1 LSTHGVTGYGA
12 ETCWQDYRFGML
24 QVPLISTLGFAFSA
38 ETERGGEMMLA
49 MMERGSQAIRDLGT
63 LDLVRAGV

>member
-1 LSTHGVTGYGA
+1 
-12 ETCWQDYRFGML
+12 ML